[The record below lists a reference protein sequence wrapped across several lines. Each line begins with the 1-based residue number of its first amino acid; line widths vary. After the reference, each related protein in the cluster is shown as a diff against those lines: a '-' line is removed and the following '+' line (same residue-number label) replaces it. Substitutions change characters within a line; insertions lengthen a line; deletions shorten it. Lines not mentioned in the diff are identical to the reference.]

1 MVSSQKPKLY
11 NIPAR
16 EPFLRSLAIGIL
28 DRVNDSQQNLSRVNI
43 FLPTRN
49 ACRVLRRIFLE
60 ISNEKS
66 TLLPNI
72 NALGDIDIEDVNLGT
87 ELAEN
92 FRSDLDIDSIIPPAI
107 SIIKRQILLLSLIHI

>member
-11 NIPAR
+11 NIGAGAI
-16 EPFLRSLAIGIL
+16 FASLAIGIL

-66 TLLPNI
+66 TLSKYKY
-72 NALGDIDIEDVNLGT
+72 LGY
-87 ELAEN
+87 
-92 FRSDLDIDSIIPPAI
+92 
-107 SIIKRQILLLSLIHI
+107 